1 MRVLSCW
8 LGVLLAVVGC
18 MGPRGDQPTPLGL
31 DLTDSPLIPGESP
44 AGLGER
50 GPIESLSVTFNLLRL
65 EFAVGAISGSKTL
78 WNHVDE
84 EAVGTDRAALLRRN
98 GVRVGLGLPD
108 AWPAVETI
116 LQVTGPAVRTPWAVA
131 IRGQQP
137 LVIDDGQQPRDQTI
151 FHYAPDGRLVG
162 KSLAR
167 SRNVFRVDHTIDP
180 ADADAVLL
188 RVTPEIRQK
197 DLGLRLRR
205 TVAGM
210 MALPAYEGEILND
223 LAFSLRVPQGC
234 FLIIAAGERS
244 DQASLVG
251 RAFMTADTA
260 DGRHEF
266 VYIVRPMVVRTELRP
281 A

>member
-1 MRVLSCW
+1 MRVVSCW

-18 MGPRGDQPTPLGL
+18 TAPRGNQPTPTGL
-31 DLTDSPLIPGESP
+31 DLTDSPFTPGGS
-44 AGLGER
+44 GVQGT
-50 GPIESLSVTFNLLRL
+50 IESLSVTFDLLRL
-65 EFAVGAISGSKTL
+65 EFAVGAISGSTTL

-84 EAVGTDRAALLRRN
+84 EAVGTERAALLRRN
-98 GVRVGLGLPD
+98 GLRVGLGLPD

-116 LQVTGPAVRTPWAVA
+116 FQVTGPAVRTPWTVA

-151 FHYAPDGRLVG
+151 FHYGPDGRLIG
-162 KSLAR
+162 KSVAG
-167 SRNVFRVDHTIDP
+167 SRNVFRVDHMIDP
-180 ADADAVLL
+180 ANAKAVVL

-205 TVAGM
+205 TATGVM
-210 MALPAYEGEILND
+210 TLPAYEGEILND
-223 LAFSLRVPQGC
+223 LAFSLRVPEGC
-234 FLIIAAGERS
+234 FLIIAAGDRS
-244 DQASLVG
+244 DQTSLVG

-260 DGRHEF
+260 KSRHEF
-266 VYIVRPMVVRTELRP
+266 VYIIRPTVVRTEFRP